1 MVAGAR
7 SPSAVSSSESAM
19 AVKSASMG
27 AGSIGERPNCRV
39 PDRPTR
45 FSTWNLYGFAT
56 HIAAME
62 AIVSQS
68 ALQPAHAHAHHGPAE
83 RLPTLMLGAI
93 GVVYGDIGTSPLY
106 AMKESFL
113 GPHPLAVDAPHIFG
127 VLSLVF
133 WSLMLIVT
141 VKYVLVAMRA
151 DNRGEGGSFALLSL
165 IARNLAGKRWTST
178 LVILGVLAT
187 CLFYGDAMITPAI
200 SVLSAVEGLTIAEPQ
215 LQPLVVPIS
224 IAILVGLF
232 VVQSR
237 GTAKVGRIFG
247 PVILVYLAALAV
259 LGVSNTLV
267 HPEIVAALSPTWALQ
282 FFATDFKLAFLA
294 LGSVFLAVTGAE
306 TLYADMGHFGRRAIG
321 WSWLTLVY
329 PCLMLNYLG
338 QGALLLG
345 HPAAA
350 ENPFYLMAPDWA
362 RLPLVFIATAA
373 TIIASKAVISGAF
386 SITHQAVQLGF
397 LPRLKTEHTSEKAAG
412 QIYIPAVNWGLLFM
426 VIVLVLGFRESG
438 KLASAYGIAVTG
450 TMLIT
455 TIMLGFLVFQ
465 VWSWNRA
472 LATATIGLFVLVD
485 GAYFASNITK
495 IPDGGWFPLLV
506 AAVSFTVLTTW
517 AKGRQLMRERLSEAA
532 LPLAIFIKSAA
543 ASVHRVR
550 GTSVFLS
557 TSAETVPAA
566 LLHNLKHNQVLH
578 ARVLILN
585 VKVEEVPHVPSEKR
599 LEVHDAG
606 QGFYRVVLHYGFMEE
621 VDIPRD
627 LARVD
632 TCGEPF
638 NMMSTSFFL
647 GRQKLIASKR
657 RAGMALWRERLFAWM
672 LKSSESAM
680 EFFKLPTN
688 RVVELGSQL
697 QI

>member
-1 MVAGAR
+1 MTGMDAVSPDAGAR
-7 SPSAVSSSESAM
+7 PVEAQ
-19 AVKSASMG
+19 
-27 AGSIGERPNCRV
+27 
-39 PDRPTR
+39 
-45 FSTWNLYGFAT
+45 
-56 HIAAME
+56 IA
-62 AIVSQS
+62 
-68 ALQPAHAHAHHGPAE
+68 HGPKEA
-83 RLPTLMLGAI
+83 LPKLMLGAI

-151 DNRGEGGSFALLSL
+151 DNRGEGGPFALLSL

-215 LQPLVVPIS
+215 LQALVLPIS
-224 IAILVGLF
+224 IAILIGLF
-232 VVQSR
+232 LVQSR
-237 GTAKVGRIFG
+237 GTAKVGTLFG
-247 PVILVYLAALAV
+247 PVILVYLAALAG
-259 LGVSNTLV
+259 LGIVNIAR
-267 HPEIVAALSPTWALQ
+267 HPEIAGALSPSWAVR
-282 FFATDFKLAFLA
+282 FFIVNPKLAFLA

-329 PCLMLNYLG
+329 PCLTLNYLG

-345 HPAAA
+345 DPGAAV
-350 ENPFYLMAPDWA
+350 NPFFLMAPEWA
-362 RLPLVFIATAA
+362 RLPLVIVATAA
-373 TIIASKAVISGAF
+373 TIIASQAVISGAF
-386 SITHQAVQLGF
+386 SVTHQAVQLGF
-397 LPRLKTEHTSEKAAG
+397 LPRLKTEHTSEKAVG
-412 QIYIPAVNWGLLFM
+412 QIYIPAVNWGLLVM
-426 VIVLVLGFRESG
+426 VILLVLGFRESG

-455 TIMLGFLVFQ
+455 TVMLGFLVFQ
-465 VWSWNRA
+465 VWRWNRIV
-472 LATATIGLFVLVD
+472 ATLTIGTFLLVD

-517 AKGRQLMRERLSEAA
+517 AKGRQLMRERLQESA
-532 LPLAIFIKSAA
+532 LPLPVFIKSAA

-557 TSAETVPAA
+557 ASPDTVPAA

-578 ARVLILN
+578 ERVLILT
-585 VKVEEVPHVPSEKR
+585 VKVEDVPHVRSENR
-599 LEVHDAG
+599 VEVHDAG
-606 QGFYRVVLHYGFMEE
+606 QGFYRVILHYGFMEE
-621 VDIPRD
+621 VDVPRD
-627 LARVD
+627 LAGIK

-638 NMMSTSFFL
+638 NMMRTSFFL

-657 RAGMALWRERLFAWM
+657 APE
-672 LKSSESAM
+672 
-680 EFFKLPTN
+680 
-688 RVVELGSQL
+688 
-697 QI
+697 

>member
-1 MVAGAR
+1 
-7 SPSAVSSSESAM
+7 M
-19 AVKSASMG
+19 ATIA
-27 AGSIGERPNCRV
+27 
-39 PDRPTR
+39 PTEMR
-45 FSTWNLYGFAT
+45 APEEPAT
-56 HIAAME
+56 H
-62 AIVSQS
+62 
-68 ALQPAHAHAHHGPAE
+68 AHS
-83 RLPTLMLGAI
+83 LPTLMLGAV

-113 GPHPLAVDAPHIFG
+113 GPHPLSVDAPHIFG

-165 IARNLAGKRWTST
+165 IARNLEGKRWTAT
-178 LVILGVLAT
+178 LITLGVLAT

-200 SVLSAVEGLTIAEPQ
+200 SVLSAVEGLTIVEAP

-224 IAILVGLF
+224 IAILIALF
-232 VVQSR
+232 LVQSR
-237 GTAKVGRIFG
+237 GTAKVGALFG
-247 PVILVYLAALAV
+247 PVILVYLAALAA
-259 LGVSNTLV
+259 LGVTNILA
-267 HPEIVAALSPTWALQ
+267 HPEIVGALSPSWAVR
-282 FFATDFKLAFLA
+282 FFLADPKLAFLA

-329 PCLMLNYLG
+329 PCLTLNYLG

-350 ENPFYLMAPDWA
+350 ANPFYLMAPDWA
-362 RLPLVFIATAA
+362 RLPLVGIATAA
-373 TIIASKAVISGAF
+373 TIIASQAVISGAF
-386 SITHQAVQLGF
+386 SVTHQAVQLGF
-397 LPRLKTEHTSEKAAG
+397 LPRLRTEHTSEKAAG
-412 QIYIPAVNWGLLFM
+412 QIYIPAVNWGLLVM
-426 VIVLVLGFRESG
+426 VVVLVLGFKESG

-455 TIMLGFLVFQ
+455 TVMLGFLVFQ
-465 VWSWNRA
+465 IWRWNRVIA
-472 LATATIGLFVLVD
+472 AATIGTFLVVD
-485 GAYFASNITK
+485 GVYFASNITK

-506 AAVSFTVLTTW
+506 ALVSFTVLTTW
-517 AKGRQLMRERLSEAA
+517 AKGRRLMRERLEASA
-532 LPLAIFIKSAA
+532 LPLPVFVKSTG

-557 TSAETVPAA
+557 TSADTVPAA

-578 ARVLILN
+578 ERVIILN
-585 VKVEEVPHVPSEKR
+585 VKVEEVPHVAAERR
-599 LEVHDAG
+599 LEFHDAG
-606 QGFYRVVLHYGFMEE
+606 AGFYRMILHYGFMDE

-627 LARVD
+627 LAFTRS
-632 TCGEPF
+632 CGEPF

-647 GRQKLIASKR
+647 GRQKLVGSTTAP
-657 RAGMALWRERLFAWM
+657 GMAPWREKLFAWM